1 MNTVLQS
8 LNSSSEKLELLF
20 LEVSVVSSPL
30 MIIDVV
36 VLPLNVNL
44 YMKIENNPV
53 NSEHVYCIQ
62 YLT

>member
-20 LEVSVVSSPL
+20 LEVNVVSSPL

-44 YMKIENNPV
+44 YMKIDNNSV
-53 NSEHVYCIQ
+53 NSEHVCCIQ